1 LTGPVS
7 PAEAFVDGYNA
18 GREVAQAACD
28 DQLEAAR
35 QQAFVMGYGMA
46 IMNLG
51 GHLKNGAIAS
61 DSFRYAPRR
70 FDGEFIAELMTS
82 FFKRLWKE
90 MAIPKEFVYWK
101 PVATDSTTQSGK

>member
-51 GHLKNGAIAS
+51 GHLKNGAI
-61 DSFRYAPRR
+61 
-70 FDGEFIAELMTS
+70 DGEFIAELMTS